1 MIRISLNFA
10 STLVQKS
17 ASTILSLVRGVLSLS
32 DFYDWGYY
40 VLLLEVLFHLLRNLV
55 ECLLHS
61 LPSFRT
67 HLHEK
72 YSAVLR
78 GKFLGQF
85 LTLFYTHRP
94 IILKVLF
101 VSKDYLRDPRGRLLA
116 DLDDPL
122 VQVIERRSVIE
133 GVG

>member
-1 MIRISLNFA
+1 M
-10 STLVQKS
+10 
-17 ASTILSLVRGVLSLS
+17 SLVRGVLGLS

-55 ECLLHS
+55 ERLLHS

-85 LTLFYTHRP
+85 LTLFQAHCP

-101 VSKDYLRDPRGRLLA
+101 VGKDYLWDPRGRLLA
-116 DLDDPL
+116 DLDNPL
-122 VQVIERRSVIE
+122 VQIIERGTVIE